1 MSFFNTM
8 GAFGPDVISSAF
20 SNASPTGR
28 VTNPK
33 AKKLGKGKTAKS
45 KKRRMREA
53 QMQMQQPQM
62 SFADQRQLQNDQFKF
77 LQDNIFGRTGAT
89 RRTIGGQLERDV
101 PQGMDFFKNTGP
113 DRQSVKDRQARL
125 DSTSLNQP
133 GVWNQ
138 AQQAVNDAKR
148 AQGWSDPNTPPA
160 PPPGPSMDQILR
172 QNTNTVDVFNNP
184 ANDHTNPRTGLTTNN
199 GAFVRSRPNPY
210 GSASA
215 LFTPQ
220 TQGAA
225 SQAQSQQ
232 ASVNP
237 GPISNLFQGGFQNY
251 NQAVNDALQKT
262 APQNTVPYRPV
273 NDAQAVFTPQ
283 TGLTPP
289 SPINE
294 APSMANPAAAFGVPS
309 VSWGD
314 IIPQEN
320 SPPMF
325 DLFKTN
331 PQTGAENFDWTKL
344 LNIFTPQ
351 PQEADA
357 KRPFYPQGF

>member
-1 MSFFNTM
+1 MSK
-8 GAFGPDVISSAF
+8 AF
-20 SNASPTGR
+20 SGAVPTGS
-28 VTNPK
+28 VTNPN

-62 SFADQRQLQNDQFKF
+62 SFGEQQQLQNDQFKF

-101 PQGMDFFKNTGP
+101 SQGMDFFKNTGP
-113 DRQSVKDRQARL
+113 DRQSVKDRQASL

-184 ANDHTNPRTGLTTNN
+184 ANNQTNPRTGLTTND
-199 GAFVRSRPNPY
+199 GPFVRSRPNPY
-210 GSASA
+210 GAASA

-220 TQGAA
+220 TQDAA
-225 SQAQSQQ
+225 AQPQPQQ
-232 ASVNP
+232 SSANA
-237 GPISNLFQGGFQNY
+237 GPVQQL
-251 NQAVNDALQKT
+251 
-262 APQNTVPYRPV
+262 
-273 NDAQAVFTPQ
+273 FTPQ
-283 TGLTPP
+283 QTT
-289 SPINE
+289 STCRC
-294 APSMANPAAAFGVPS
+294 FT
-309 VSWGD
+309 
-314 IIPQEN
+314 QE
-320 SPPMF
+320 
-325 DLFKTN
+325 LIH
-331 PQTGAENFDWTKL
+331 W
-344 LNIFTPQ
+344 
-351 PQEADA
+351 
-357 KRPFYPQGF
+357 

>member
-20 SNASPTGR
+20 SNAIPTGR

-45 KKRRMREA
+45 KKRRRREA
-53 QMQMQQPQM
+53 QMTFAEQQ
-62 SFADQRQLQNDQFKF
+62 QLQNDQFKF
-77 LQDNIFGRTGAT
+77 LQDNIFGRSGAT

-160 PPPGPSMDQILR
+160 PPPGPSMDQMLR
-172 QNTNTVDVFNNP
+172 RDNGAVGYFNDP
-184 ANDHTNPRTGLTTNN
+184 AYDSINPRTGLVTNDGPFN
-199 GAFVRSRPNPY
+199 LSRDTPY
-210 GSASA
+210 GPARSYFEGSKGNISKKPANGPA
-215 LFTPQ
+215 
-220 TQGAA
+220 
-225 SQAQSQQ
+225 
-232 ASVNP
+232 VNP

-289 SPINE
+289 SPMNE

>member
-1 MSFFNTM
+1 M

-20 SNASPTGR
+20 SNAIPTGR

-62 SFADQRQLQNDQFKF
+62 TFAEQQQLQNDQFKF

-113 DRQSVKDRQARL
+113 DRPEVAARQARL

-160 PPPGPSMDQILR
+160 PPPGPSMDQMLR
-172 QNTNTVDVFNNP
+172 RDNGAVGYFNDP
-184 ANDHTNPRTGLTTNN
+184 AYNSINPRTGLVTNDGPFN
-199 GAFVRSRPNPY
+199 LSRDTPY
-210 GSASA
+210 GPARSY
-215 LFTPQ
+215 FE
-220 TQGAA
+220 GAKGNVSKEPA
-225 SQAQSQQ
+225 NGPA
-232 ASVNP
+232 VNP
-237 GPISNLFQGGFQNY
+237 GPVSNLFQGGFQNY

-289 SPINE
+289 SPMNE
-294 APSMANPAAAFGVPS
+294 APSAVNPAVPFGAPNIT
-309 VSWGD
+309 WGD